1 MGIVD
6 RLRTEDV
13 TIDALPPPPTVRSVL
28 ERFGRKFVTDSIIP
42 FALFL
47 GLNSWVGLGWAMV
60 AGTIWSI
67 GLIVVRRRR
76 GEAAGALVWI
86 SLCFVLVR
94 GAAGLLTSS
103 GTVYFGPGVATNFLV
118 ALAFVVSVLVRRPL
132 VGYIALVFYPF
143 PDEIRSHDAY
153 RRAFSRLSLA
163 WAALLVA
170 TGTAQGVAL
179 LTASTNQF
187 LLVRSAGWPFTAG
200 LFVFSLGYPRR
211 CFKRDPEL
219 GPWVLAAEGAGG

>member
-76 GEAAGALVWI
+76 GLPSFAGV
-86 SLCFVLVR
+86 
-94 GAAGLLTSS
+94 GL
-103 GTVYFGPGVATNFLV
+103 
-118 ALAFVVSVLVRRPL
+118 RRWQ
-132 VGYIALVFYPF
+132 
-143 PDEIRSHDAY
+143 SHEHG
-153 RRAFSRLSLA
+153 RLDS
-163 WAALLVA
+163 
-170 TGTAQGVAL
+170 
-179 LTASTNQF
+179 
-187 LLVRSAGWPFTAG
+187 
-200 LFVFSLGYPRR
+200 
-211 CFKRDPEL
+211 
-219 GPWVLAAEGAGG
+219 